1 MIPFGDLGQISNFSR
16 DWAAVKFNLRVA
28 RDTDLEKLRQATKKI
43 GADMMEVPELKAE
56 LLEPPRMQ
64 GVAEVAD
71 NALLNRFKFTARPG
85 NPGMIQN
92 EAVTRMLRT
101 FPELGIE
108 FAK

>member
-1 MIPFGDLGQISNFSR
+1 
-16 DWAAVKFNLRVA
+16 VKFELRVA
-28 RDTDLEKLRQATKKI
+28 RDTDLEKLRRATGKI
-43 GADMMEVPELKAE
+43 GSDMMDVPELKAE
-56 LLEPPRMQ
+56 LLEPLKMQ

-71 NALLNRFKFTARPG
+71 NALLIRFTFTARPG
-85 NPGMIQN
+85 NPAMVQN